1 LFRVAINDRPLCL
14 DALIQGKVDPNVLF
28 MGERAIGIAAR
39 QNRDQILKRLINYS
53 ETKLDLKNDIG
64 GTVLHFAAA
73 GEFVFNLSI

>member
-1 LFRVAINDRPLCL
+1 MKLFRVAINDRPLCL

-53 ETKLDLKNDIG
+53 ETKLDMKNDIG

-73 GEFVFNLSI
+73 GLFLN